1 MQTFQIKNTVAR
13 DVTFYG
19 RRDPAVP
26 RELFSTKREAP
37 DLSAVNVP
45 LPARKKDY
53 ACFIDTGKAL
63 WLGAPNGVTRYEA
76 AAERDA
82 DRVMYFSAQR
92 DLPDNDV
99 KALYCDGEDP
109 ESVWVLTAKGASHIV
124 LSYISAEEKADRLTE
139 ETLRYVDRHGM
150 VTQRTLSVP
159 RELSSRV
166 PYGHSD
172 NSGTFTAG
180 FAVGELCKYAVLKRE
195 RGADDPKTQA
205 AKAGAVR
212 AVEATLL
219 LMYIAGRGDGF
230 VARTYVTSA
239 EPVPDDGLFYRKS
252 GGRATCLPT
261 SEAKEKGLAGKVID
275 ACAPVPERLSKL
287 YRDEGFTDDDITYKG
302 DTSSDEITHHYW
314 MIYFAH
320 EILGE
325 EDPELDELMK
335 AAAKATMAH
344 ILDHGCELHECN
356 GKPTTWAKWSRPY
369 FRSPVGWSDGCL
381 NAAEILMYL
390 KVVMHIT
397 GETGR
402 WKEAYDALVA
412 DGYAKLTSL
421 HDARF
426 HMSAQTMGLEQVE
439 ELMYGDNMLATC
451 SYWLLIALEDDP
463 ALKELYRQGYKGWD
477 GTFRREHNPIYDFPY
492 MLSCPDQTVDT
503 ERLIDWFRRF
513 HATRLSSP
521 ASVTQRS
528 DVPLRARRGGMR
540 ETGWLLPPDEHYITK
555 YDRNPY
561 YWEGDGSARLVESC
575 YPYTCAYWLGR
586 YYGII
591 ERERKENV

>member
-1 MQTFQIKNTVAR
+1 MQTFRIKNTLAR
-13 DVTFYG
+13 NISIHL

-26 RELFSTKREAP
+26 KELFAAKRTAP

-45 LPARKKDY
+45 LPARKRDY
-53 ACFIDTGKAL
+53 TCFIDTGKAL
-63 WLGAPNGVTRYEA
+63 WLGAPNGVTRYEP

-82 DRVMYFSAQR
+82 DRVMYFCAER
-92 DLPDNDV
+92 DLADNNV
-99 KALYCDGEDP
+99 TAIWCDGTDP

-124 LSYISAEEKADRLTE
+124 LEEISAEEKAKRLTE
-139 ETLRYVDRHGM
+139 ETHRYVDRHGM
-150 VTQRTLSVP
+150 VTQRGLSVP

-180 FAVGELCKYAVLKRE
+180 FAVGELCRYAVMKRE
-195 RGADDPKTQA
+195 RGAEDPETQEA
-205 AKAGAVR
+205 RRSALR
-212 AVEATLL
+212 ATEATLL

-239 EPVPDDGLFYRKS
+239 EPVPDDGLFYRKT
-252 GGRATCLPT
+252 GGKATCLPT
-261 SEAKEKGLAGKVID
+261 SEAKKQGLAGKVID
-275 ACAPVPERLSKL
+275 ASAPVPERLAKY
-287 YRDEGFTDDDITYKG
+287 YRDEGFTDDDIIYKG

-320 EILGE
+320 EILGA
-325 EDPELDELMK
+325 EDPELDELLK
-335 AAAKATMAH
+335 TAAKNTMAH

-356 GKPTTWAKWSRPY
+356 GKPTTWAKWSESY
-369 FRSPVGWSDGCL
+369 FRSPIGWSDACL

-402 WKEAYDALVA
+402 WKEAYDALVQK
-412 DGYAKLTSL
+412 GYAKLTTL

-426 HMSAQTMGLEQVE
+426 HMSAMTQRLEQVE

-451 SYWLLIALEDDP
+451 SYWLLIALEEDP
-463 ALKELYRQGYKGWD
+463 ELKALYQKGYQGWD
-477 GTFRREHNPIYDFPY
+477 GTFRREHNPLYDFAY
-492 MLSCPDQTVDT
+492 MLSCPDKTVDT
-503 ERLIDWFRRF
+503 EKLTDWFRRF
-513 HATRLSSP
+513 HVTRLTSSV
-521 ASVTQRS
+521 SVAERY
-528 DVPLRARRGGMR
+528 DVPLRRRFGGME
-540 ETGWLLPPDEHYITK
+540 ETSWLLTPDEHYITK

-561 YWEGDGSARLVESC
+561 AYGGWCSLRVVESC

-591 ERERKENV
+591 EREGK